1 MTVAIFLTITVM
13 ATSLNLILI
22 PSYNAIIP
30 EQLLIP
36 DRNTIIATAENT
48 SLQTVMVRNIDMVM
62 LYRG

>member
-1 MTVAIFLTITVM
+1 MTMSIFLAIAVM

-22 PSYNAIIP
+22 PSCSDTIP

-48 SLQTVMVRNIDMVM
+48 SLQTVTMVRIIDMFM
-62 LYRG
+62 LY

>member
-22 PSYNAIIP
+22 PSYNATIP
-30 EQLLIP
+30 EKLLIP